1 MSRTCWTSRIDTAFI
16 TLLFALSLIAAFSL
30 VTAQHANADV
40 KPTGTI
46 QGVSQLS
53 SNPTYDGKPQQ
64 GYEGTPS
71 CKYTD
76 GNGAEQTYTG
86 SFVATYRGTTHLNT
100 NAQENY
106 GPTTEA
112 PTQAGSYQVELS
124 LPDSAPCTSASFG
137 GNFTIERA
145 PLSATVSPS
154 DKNATRPYDY
164 SETPTFTDVKLTAFT
179 GLVPADEG
187 QVDITTTGNA
197 LDAGG
202 HVPDGNVATKN
213 GTPTGKPFKATSVSY
228 NNPTSYNYDLQTSP
242 DTYNVVGEVMIVKM
256 PMPDINEA
264 TKHEVWNEYGA
275 SYSMPVYSIPKGS
288 TSATYTIITDM
299 TETQGLYKAEIEN
312 INNEAYLKV
321 YANGKGDDA
330 YDAVTVRMSALENH
344 GDFNVTL
351 HVQYFRETV
360 KAIEGVTPLPSPVEY
375 DGQPHAGFEGTPT
388 AYYLYNGKRVDYGT
402 LPGETFDVTYTGT
415 AADGTRYDSTT
426 PPTNAGTYQVTI
438 AISPGHVCKGST
450 SFDFAINKAPA
461 FTTIH
466 ADAQLQPSGV
476 ATVDLASV
484 PGLPSDVGS
493 GPSYAV
499 KSFTSEGLADATVD
513 TSGTLALTAKADALE
528 SATDSVTVELY
539 DIGNYKNSTIE
550 VAVRYTRADGVVTG
564 FTAAT
569 GLIYNGAPQ
578 AGYTGVPTAVYTPA
592 GTTDPLSYSGP
603 FDISYTGT
611 AADGTTYGSTSEPPT
626 AAGIY
631 RVTFT
636 LPQNAPCTG
645 EPVALDFAIDK
656 ATLVFRALDISMTV
670 GDSLPSLGYAAE
682 GLASS
687 DHVIQEPHLSVAG
700 DTTGAGSLAI
710 AIAGGSVDNQSCY
723 QVVYKPGTLTIAAA
737 PAKPLPEPVAK
748 PQPEPATKPQ
758 PKPPIPA
765 TGDSALPG
773 MLVGTAGTAALVMG
787 IAAGKRH
794 RNKHE

>member
-1 MSRTCWTSRIDTAFI
+1 MPRTFQTQRFAAACMALVCALALAATFSPDTAK
-16 TLLFALSLIAAFSL
+16 
-30 VTAQHANADV
+30 HAHADV

-53 SNPTYDGKPQQ
+53 SNPTYDRKPQR
-64 GYEGTPS
+64 GYEGTPI

-76 GNGAEQTYTG
+76 GSGVEQTYTG
-86 SFVATYRGTTHLNT
+86 PFIATYTGTVHESTPNDHP
-100 NAQENY
+100 Y

-124 LPDSAPCTSASFG
+124 LPDSAPCTAAPSARS
-137 GNFTIERA
+137 FTIERA

-154 DKNATRPYDY
+154 DENATRPYDY
-164 SETPTFTDVKLTAFT
+164 SETPTFTDIKLTAFT

-187 QVDITTTGNA
+187 QVDITTTGDA

-228 NNPTSYNYDLQTSP
+228 NNPTSYNYDLQTSHG
-242 DTYNVVGEVMIVKM
+242 TYNVSGEVMIVKM

-388 AYYLYNGKRVDYGT
+388 AYYLYNGKHVDYGT
-402 LPGETFDVTYTGT
+402 LPGETFDTTYTGT

-438 AISPGHVCKGST
+438 AISPGHVCMGST
-450 SFDFAINKAPA
+450 AFDF
-461 FTTIH
+461 T
-466 ADAQLQPSGV
+466 
-476 ATVDLASV
+476 
-484 PGLPSDVGS
+484 
-493 GPSYAV
+493 
-499 KSFTSEGLADATVD
+499 
-513 TSGTLALTAKADALE
+513 
-528 SATDSVTVELY
+528 
-539 DIGNYKNSTIE
+539 
-550 VAVRYTRADGVVTG
+550 
-564 FTAAT
+564 
-569 GLIYNGAPQ
+569 
-578 AGYTGVPTAVYTPA
+578 
-592 GTTDPLSYSGP
+592 
-603 FDISYTGT
+603 
-611 AADGTTYGSTSEPPT
+611 
-626 AAGIY
+626 
-631 RVTFT
+631 
-636 LPQNAPCTG
+636 
-645 EPVALDFAIDK
+645 IDK
-656 ATLVFRALDISMTV
+656 PTLTFRALNASMTA
-670 GDSLPSLGYAAE
+670 GNPPPSLEYTVE
-682 GLASS
+682 GLVGS
-687 DHVIQEPHLSVAG
+687 DRVIQEPRLSIVG
-700 DTTGAGSLAI
+700 DTTAAGSCTI
-710 AIAGGSVDNQSCY
+710 AIAGATVDNQACY
-723 QVVYKPGTLTIAAA
+723 QVVYEPGTLAVAAG
-737 PAKPLPEPVAK
+737 PEKSKPEPSAK
-748 PQPEPATKPQ
+748 LQ
-758 PKPPIPA
+758 PKTALPA
-765 TGDSALPG
+765 TGDSGLLDL
-773 MLVGTAGTAALVMG
+773 LVCTAGAAVFAIGL
-787 IAAGKRH
+787 AAGRRRRTKRD
-794 RNKHE
+794 